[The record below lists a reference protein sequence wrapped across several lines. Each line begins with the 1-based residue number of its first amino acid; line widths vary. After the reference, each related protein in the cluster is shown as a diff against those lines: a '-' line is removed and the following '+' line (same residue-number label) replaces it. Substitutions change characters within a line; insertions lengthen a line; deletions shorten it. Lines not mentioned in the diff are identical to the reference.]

1 MRAWG
6 PACRMPP
13 TRPPGRPSSPAAA
26 EVWGQADIVCKV
38 KEPQPEEYPHIRADQ
53 TVFTYF
59 HFAASR
65 ALSEAMQ
72 ETARHL
78 HRL

>member
-1 MRAWG
+1 MTR
-6 PACRMPP
+6 
-13 TRPPGRPSSPAAA
+13 TRPPGRLSSPRPPTS
-26 EVWGQADIVCKV
+26 GRQADIVCKV
-38 KEPQPEEYPHIRADQ
+38 KEPQPEEYPHIRPDQ

-65 ALSEAMQ
+65 ALSEAMRD
-72 ETARHL
+72 TRRDL